1 MEPCPNGV
9 YSLFQSVFIST
20 ILWMPALC
28 KTLLV
33 QEGGARK
40 KNKTQFLSSGSS
52 QYLQGE
58 REIVTFNIK

>member
-1 MEPCPNGV
+1 MEFTACS
-9 YSLFQSVFIST
+9 SLCSFQPFSGWLS
-20 ILWMPALC
+20 ALC

-33 QEGGARK
+33 QEGGVRK
-40 KNKTQFLSSGSS
+40 KNKTRFLSSGSS